1 MQDTLKILESV
12 NQFYSQSFNQLVVI
26 TVAVL
31 AFAGVVMPVL
41 ISLYQKRLFR
51 LEHEEIRNR
60 LKDELDAELAI
71 AITEVRKEYEEKE
84 KQYLSRIDSLDEKL
98 EKEIAGS
105 IGGNLHIQGNMNLK
119 DQQYL
124 NAFTSLTKAA
134 INHIKADKETNL
146 RRALRLV
153 TDKCLPKLN
162 KTRLER
168 DEGVIESYEDLLEK
182 LSEYNVNDRYKDDIR
197 LLKIRFKQAM
207 AREPEKNL

>member
-51 LEHEEIRNR
+51 LEHEEIQSH
-60 LKDELDAELAI
+60 LKGELDSELAK
-71 AITEVRKEYEEKE
+71 AVDAVRKEYEKKE
-84 KQYLSRIDSLDEKL
+84 AQYLLEIESLDEKL

-105 IGGNLHIQGNMNLK
+105 IGGNLHVQGNMNLK
-119 DQQYL
+119 DGQYL
-124 NAFTSLTKAA
+124 GAFSSFTRAA
-134 INHIKADKETNL
+134 INHLKADKEANL

-153 TDKCLPKLN
+153 SNNCLPKLN

-168 DEGVIESYEDLLEK
+168 DEGIIESYEELLEQ
-182 LSEYNVNDRYKDDIR
+182 LSESNVNDRYKDEIR
-197 LLKIRFKQAM
+197 LLKIRFKQATE
-207 AREPEKNL
+207 REPEKNA